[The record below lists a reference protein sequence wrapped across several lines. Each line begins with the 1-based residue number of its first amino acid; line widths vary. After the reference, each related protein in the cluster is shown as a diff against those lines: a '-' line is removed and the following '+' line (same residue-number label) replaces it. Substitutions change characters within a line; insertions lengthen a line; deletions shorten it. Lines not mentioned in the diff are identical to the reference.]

1 MITITLPE
9 WVAWAIVAWV
19 AFKISDM
26 ALGLWIRTANQR
38 LIKKDSA
45 KVDWLLRWAK
55 KNDEISAISAT
66 VTSRDP
72 DS

>member
-19 AFKISDM
+19 AFRISDM
-26 ALGLWIRTANQR
+26 ALGLWIRTTNQR

-55 KNDEISAISAT
+55 KNDKEPNVP